1 MGITNRVAVRQLD
14 TQRQQTRTITDL
26 EQANLTAEADLQDT
40 RALTRDLLRHIEE
53 TA

>member
-1 MGITNRVAVRQLD
+1 MGIADTVALRQLD

-26 EQANLTAEADLQDT
+26 EHTNRNLQTDLQDT

>member
-1 MGITNRVAVRQLD
+1 MGITDRVVLRQLD

-26 EQANLTAEADLQDT
+26 EHTNRDLATDLRDT
-40 RALTRDLLRHIEE
+40 QALTRDLLRHIEE